1 MLVVRGLR
9 IPGLPPLDFE
19 VAPGEALA
27 VSGPSGAGKTRLLRA
42 LADLDSAEGAV
53 SLGGGPRAA
62 VPAPEW
68 RRRVGLLPA
77 EPRFWGPT
85 VASHFPAPPAPA
97 EFAALGLDPG
107 IADAPPARLST
118 GEKAR
123 VAFLRLLARGPEALL
138 LDEPGANLDRE
149 NRERLRRRVEVFL
162 RERGGAA
169 VWASHDEAA
178 GGLARRTLLLPEG
191 RVAAA
196 DRATGASG
204 GTRASGGTGP

>member
-42 LADLDSAEGAV
+42 LADLDPAEGAV
-53 SLGGGPRAA
+53 SLAGEPRAA

-77 EPRFWGPT
+77 EPRYWGPT

-97 EFAALGLDPG
+97 EFASLGLDPG

-149 NRERLRRRVEVFL
+149 NRDRLRRRVEVFL

-191 RVAAA
+191 KLAPAG
-196 DRATGASG
+196 DRAPGAPVGAGS
-204 GTRASGGTGP
+204 

>member
-1 MLVVRGLR
+1 MFVVRGLR
-9 IPGLPPLDFE
+9 IPGLSPLDFE
-19 VAPGEALA
+19 IAAGEALA

-42 LADLDSAEGAV
+42 LADLDQAEGAV
-53 SLGGGPRAA
+53 SLGGESRAG

-77 EPRFWGPT
+77 EPRFWGAT
-85 VASHFPAPPAPA
+85 VAAHFPAPPPPA
-97 EFAALGLDPG
+97 EFTSLGLDPAV
-107 IADAPPARLST
+107 ADAPPARLST

-123 VAFLRLLARGPEALL
+123 VAFLRLLARGPEVLL
-138 LDEPGANLDRE
+138 LDEPGANLDGE
-149 NRERLRRRVEVFL
+149 NRDRLRRRVEIFL

-191 RVAAA
+191 RLGAAGGGA
-196 DRATGASG
+196 PRAPVEA
-204 GTRASGGTGP
+204 AP

>member
-1 MLVVRGLR
+1 MLVVRDLR

-42 LADLDSAEGAV
+42 LADLDPAEGAV
-53 SLGGGPRAA
+53 RLGGEPRAA

-149 NRERLRRRVEVFL
+149 NRERLRRRVEAFL

-196 DRATGASG
+196 GDRAIRASD
-204 GTRASGGTGP
+204 GTRASGAP

>member
-1 MLVVRGLR
+1 MLVVRDLR

-42 LADLDSAEGAV
+42 LADLDPAEGAV
-53 SLGGGPRAA
+53 SLGGEPRAA

-149 NRERLRRRVEVFL
+149 NRERLRRRVEAFL

-196 DRATGASG
+196 GDRATRASG
-204 GTRASGGTGP
+204 GTRASGAP

>member
-9 IPGLPPLDFE
+9 VPGLPPLDFE
-19 VAPGEALA
+19 VGPGEALA

-42 LADLDSAEGAV
+42 LADLDPAEGAV
-53 SLGGGPRAA
+53 SLAGDSRGA

-85 VASHFPAPPAPA
+85 VASHFPAPPAPD
-97 EFAALGLDPG
+97 EFASLGLDPG

-149 NRERLRRRVEVFL
+149 NRDRLRRRVEVFL

-191 RVAAA
+191 RLAPAG
-196 DRATGASG
+196 DRAPGAPAG
-204 GTRASGGTGP
+204 AGP